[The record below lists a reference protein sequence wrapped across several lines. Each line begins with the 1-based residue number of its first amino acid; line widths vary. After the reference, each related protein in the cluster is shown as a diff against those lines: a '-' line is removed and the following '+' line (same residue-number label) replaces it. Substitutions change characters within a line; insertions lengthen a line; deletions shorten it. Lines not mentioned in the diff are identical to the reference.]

1 MAILE
6 KIASHILSFEKMSLI
21 DKEKLKI
28 AEETHYKLQKTKG
41 KLHNIT
47 VYKNGGVNRASIYQ
61 QLERVNEDGEICR
74 KAGSEAVLRKWTE
87 NVPQKLLKAKSEGL
101 NSAL

>member
-47 VYKNGGVNRASIYQ
+47 VYKNGGVLRIQSTSSWSKSMRMEKSVAKLGQRSSS
-61 QLERVNEDGEICR
+61 ENEH
-74 KAGSEAVLRKWTE
+74 KM
-87 NVPQKLLKAKSEGL
+87 
-101 NSAL
+101 

>member
-1 MAILE
+1 MALFLQLKNKKNIFENMAILE

-28 AEETHYKLQKTKG
+28 AEETHYKLRKTKG

-61 QLERVNEDGEICR
+61 
-74 KAGSEAVLRKWTE
+74 
-87 NVPQKLLKAKSEGL
+87 
-101 NSAL
+101 

>member
-28 AEETHYKLQKTKG
+28 AEETHYKLRKTKG
-41 KLHNIT
+41 KLHT
-47 VYKNGGVNRASIYQ
+47 FTAYKNGGVNKATIYRW
-61 QLERVNEDGEICR
+61 L
-74 KAGSEAVLRKWTE
+74 
-87 NVPQKLLKAKSEGL
+87 
-101 NSAL
+101 

>member
-47 VYKNGGVNRASIYQ
+47 VYKNGGVNRIQSTRSWSKSMRMEKSVAKLGQRSSS
-61 QLERVNEDGEICR
+61 ENEH
-74 KAGSEAVLRKWTE
+74 KM
-87 NVPQKLLKAKSEGL
+87 
-101 NSAL
+101 

>member
-6 KIASHILSFEKMSLI
+6 KTASHILSFQKMSLI

-74 KAGSEAVLRKWTE
+74 KVGSGC
-87 NVPQKLLKAKSEGL
+87 PQKMDIKCTSKTPE
-101 NSAL
+101 SAILGP

>member
-6 KIASHILSFEKMSLI
+6 KIASHILFFEKMSLI

-41 KLHNIT
+41 KLYNIT
-47 VYKNGGVNRASIYQ
+47 VYKNGGV
-61 QLERVNEDGEICR
+61 
-74 KAGSEAVLRKWTE
+74 
-87 NVPQKLLKAKSEGL
+87 
-101 NSAL
+101 

>member
-1 MAILE
+1 MVILE

-47 VYKNGGVNRASIYQ
+47 VYKNGGVLIFNLPLVGASMEKSVTNLGQ
-61 QLERVNEDGEICR
+61 RSS
-74 KAGSEAVLRKWTE
+74 SE
-87 NVPQKLLKAKSEGL
+87 NGQKMYLI
-101 NSAL
+101 NS

>member
-47 VYKNGGVNRASIYQ
+47 GYKNGGVNRA
-61 QLERVNEDGEICR
+61 
-74 KAGSEAVLRKWTE
+74 
-87 NVPQKLLKAKSEGL
+87 
-101 NSAL
+101 

>member
-47 VYKNGGVNRASIYQ
+47 VYKNGGVLSFNLPVVGASMEKSVTNLGQ
-61 QLERVNEDGEICR
+61 RSSSKNE
-74 KAGSEAVLRKWTE
+74 
-87 NVPQKLLKAKSEGL
+87 QKMYLI
-101 NSAL
+101 NS

>member
-6 KIASHILSFEKMSLI
+6 KIASHILSFKKMSLI

-28 AEETHYKLQKTKG
+28 AEETHYKLQKTRG

-47 VYKNGGVNRASIYQ
+47 VYKNGGFNRASIYQ
-61 QLERVNEDGEICR
+61 
-74 KAGSEAVLRKWTE
+74 
-87 NVPQKLLKAKSEGL
+87 
-101 NSAL
+101 

>member
-1 MAILE
+1 
-6 KIASHILSFEKMSLI
+6 MSLI

-47 VYKNGGVNRASIYQ
+47 VYKNGGVQSTSSWSEY
-61 QLERVNEDGEICR
+61 GEICHKPR
-74 KAGSEAVLRKWTE
+74 SEVILRKWTE
-87 NVPQKLLKAKSEGL
+87 NVPHKLLKSQSEGH

>member
-1 MAILE
+1 MPLFLQLKNKIFFFKNMAILE

-61 QLERVNEDGEICR
+61 
-74 KAGSEAVLRKWTE
+74 
-87 NVPQKLLKAKSEGL
+87 
-101 NSAL
+101 

>member
-47 VYKNGGVNRASIYQ
+47 VYKNGGVNRILSTNSWSESMRMEKSVAKLGQRSS
-61 QLERVNEDGEICR
+61 LEHG
-74 KAGSEAVLRKWTE
+74 
-87 NVPQKLLKAKSEGL
+87 QKMYLKKTSKSTI
-101 NSAL
+101 

>member
-28 AEETHYKLQKTKG
+28 AEETHCKLKTEG

-47 VYKNGGVNRASIYQ
+47 VYKNGGVNRIQSTRSWSKSMRMEKSVTNVGQ
-61 QLERVNEDGEICR
+61 MSS
-74 KAGSEAVLRKWTE
+74 SE
-87 NVPQKLLKAKSEGL
+87 NGQKMYLI
-101 NSAL
+101 NS

>member
-1 MAILE
+1 MVILE

-41 KLHNIT
+41 KLHT
-47 VYKNGGVNRASIYQ
+47 VTAYKNGGVHIASIYQ
-61 QLERVNEDGEICR
+61 
-74 KAGSEAVLRKWTE
+74 
-87 NVPQKLLKAKSEGL
+87 
-101 NSAL
+101 

>member
-47 VYKNGGVNRASIYQ
+47 VYKNGGVLSRPFNFLGLKLGSIF
-61 QLERVNEDGEICR
+61 E
-74 KAGSEAVLRKWTE
+74 T
-87 NVPQKLLKAKSEGL
+87 
-101 NSAL
+101 